1 MPVMTGAT
9 VPEPSSVTF
18 VGVVGSLTTS
28 SIELAEATV
37 EPSAGVE
44 ERRIGAVLSIRML
57 GRVSW
62 DVLPSESDT
71 TARRSYRP
79 SGTDVVSNAWLHGA
93 AVSVPIGVHAFAPAG
108 LTEKATYVAPFPVTV
123 ALSVTVFASGEPG
136 FESTTVG
143 AVASTCTVTVP
154 PVNVLPAWSAISGRR
169 S

>member
-1 MPVMTGAT
+1 MCVPEMTGAT

-18 VGVVGSLTTS
+18 VGVVGSLATS
-28 SIELAEATV
+28 SIELVEATV

-57 GRVSW
+57 VRVSW

-108 LTEKATYVAPFPVTV
+108 LAGDGTSGAPVPVT
-123 ALSVTVFASGEPG
+123 APLSG
-136 FESTTVG
+136 
-143 AVASTCTVTVP
+143 
-154 PVNVLPAWSAISGRR
+154 
-169 S
+169 